1 MRIKALLFAPE
12 NLVES
17 VFPESVIT
25 EFERSAAFIG
35 GPVEPA
41 LWRQTSDRLAE
52 AEVIVGTWGM
62 PKLDDEFLAAAPKL
76 RAVFYAAGSV
86 KGFVSEASW
95 ARGITISSAWAA
107 NGVPVAEYTLG
118 TILLS
123 LKRFWHFTRTMRTP
137 EGSKPDALRIPGA
150 YRSKVGLVSLG
161 AVGRATARLLQPFEI
176 DVLAY
181 DPFLPAEQATELG
194 VTLVSLESLFDQCD
208 VVSIHAPWIPAT
220 ERMINKSLISRMKN
234 GATLI
239 NTSRGAVVAEDEL
252 CEVMATRPDLSAVL
266 DVTYSEPPAPDSPL
280 RQLPNVLLT
289 PHIAGSMQAECA
301 RMGSWMA
308 EELRRFGA
316 KEPLRYSISK
326 EQLASMA

>member
-1 MRIKALLFAPE
+1 MRIKALLLAPE
-12 NLVES
+12 HLVES

-25 EFERSAAFIG
+25 EFERSAAFLG
-35 GPVEPA
+35 APVEPS
-41 LWRQTSDRLAE
+41 LWKQACDRLAE

-62 PKLDDEFLAAAPKL
+62 PKLDEEFLAAAPRL
-76 RAVFYAAGSV
+76 RAVFYSAGAV
-86 KGFVSEASW
+86 KGFVSDASW

-123 LKRFWHFTRTMRTP
+123 LKRFWHFTRDMRSP
-137 EGSKPDALRIPGA
+137 EGSTQGALRIPGA
-150 YRSKVGLVSLG
+150 YHSKVGLVSLG
-161 AVGRATARLLQPFEI
+161 AVGRATARLLQSFEI

-181 DPFLPAEQATELG
+181 DPFLPSEQAAELG
-194 VTLVSLESLFDQCD
+194 VTLVSLESLFEQCE

-220 ERMINKSLISRMKN
+220 ERMVDGALISRMKN

-252 CEVMATRPDLSAVL
+252 CEVLANRPDLSAVL
-266 DVTYSEPPAPDSPL
+266 DVTYPEPPAPDSPL

-289 PHIAGSMQAECA
+289 PHIAGSMQVECA

-308 EELRRFGA
+308 EELRRFCA